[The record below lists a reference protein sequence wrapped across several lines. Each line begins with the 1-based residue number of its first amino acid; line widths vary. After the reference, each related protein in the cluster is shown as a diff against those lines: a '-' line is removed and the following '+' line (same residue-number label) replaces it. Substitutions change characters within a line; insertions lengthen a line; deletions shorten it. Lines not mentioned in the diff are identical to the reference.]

1 MPPVLLVRSAEMKM
15 PGYKTKD
22 LSENWYSITSESP
35 QKKPYVEIS
44 GSPLTLN
51 LDFVEAS

>member
-1 MPPVLLVRSAEMKM
+1 MPPVLLVHSAEMKM
-15 PGYKTKD
+15 PGYKAKD

-35 QKKPYVEIS
+35 QEKPYVEVS
-44 GSPLTLN
+44 GSPLPWN